1 MFRYIFFLLICFNL
15 CWAQINPKHVVY
27 FETDKYNVLE
37 TEQNRLLLFIQELE
51 INNINRVS
59 IYGFCDDRG
68 SNQYNLNLSQD
79 RANTIKD
86 IFSESGVNQD
96 LITNVDGKGEI
107 LLKII
112 SSENVNIIRG
122 LNRKVEIE
130 VEYKKNKKE
139 IIPIQNEKIIENINV
154 DDKGRALPLTLESE
168 LMVGDKV
175 ILKDILFQTGYS
187 YILKESIPVLKNIAK
202 KLREKDN
209 LYFTIEGHV
218 CCTTQGRDALDKA
231 TGRRNL
237 SLTRAR
243 YIYNYLARNGIAKS
257 RMKFVGLKH
266 KYPLGG
272 DIKFDRRVEIEI
284 TYIKD

>member
-1 MFRYIFFLLICFNL
+1 MFRILFLLLVSFNVCL
-15 CWAQINPKHVVY
+15 AQTNRKHVVY

-51 INNINRVS
+51 RKEIKRVS

-68 SNQYNLNLSQD
+68 TDQYNLGLSQN
-79 RANTIKD
+79 RANAIKD
-86 IFSESGVNQD
+86 VFSGSGIKQS

-112 SSENVNIIRG
+112 TSENVNIIRG

-130 VEYKKNKKE
+130 IEYKSNKKGVVVKKNKGTVDNK
-139 IIPIQNEKIIENINV
+139 KI
-154 DDKGRALPLTLESE
+154 DDKGRVLPLTLESE

-175 ILKDILFQTGYS
+175 VLKDILFQTGYS
-187 YILKESIPVLKNIAK
+187 YILKESIPVLKNVVK
-202 KLREKDN
+202 KLKEKEN

-218 CCTTQGRDALDKA
+218 CCTTDGRDAIDRG

-243 YIYNYLARNGIAKS
+243 YIYNYLARNGISKK
-257 RMKFVGLKH
+257 RMKFIGLKN
-266 KYPLGG
+266 KFPLGG
-272 DIKFDRRVEIEI
+272 DIKLDRRVEIEI